1 MYFMSLQ
8 HLNLLSFISF
18 PFLFADHLP
27 TLMNKNYNEENKG
40 RTDSTIPLLNAYRSK
55 IPTEFLNGKLFRKV
69 RKPFLNKEKSL

>member
-40 RTDSTIPLLNAYRSK
+40 RTDSTISLLNAYRSK
-55 IPTEFLNGKLFRKV
+55 IPTELGKLFRKV
-69 RKPFLNKEKSL
+69 REPFLNKEKSL